1 MKTAEH
7 GKLLGNN
14 KTGFG
19 FNQVQD
25 FLALF
30 VSICEV
36 FKFSLIPGPVSGTP
50 RSVFNQR
57 PECPESAVGQM
68 LISLVFYA
76 SQKKCR
82 ASPWPQRPNDPSV
95 SPANPVPLR
104 TRDYWLRS
112 GNS

>member
-1 MKTAEH
+1 MRRAER

-36 FKFSLIPGPVSGTP
+36 FKFSLIPGPVAGTP
-50 RSVFNQR
+50 RSVFNQVPNLLWVKCSTLLALSEEAQCFALEPSTVLAPDGR
-57 PECPESAVGQM
+57 GWQTLSFRSSATVCD
-68 LISLVFYA
+68 I
-76 SQKKCR
+76 C
-82 ASPWPQRPNDPSV
+82 
-95 SPANPVPLR
+95 
-104 TRDYWLRS
+104 
-112 GNS
+112 

>member
-57 PECPESAVGQM
+57 PKSAVGQM
-68 LISLVFYA
+68 LHLSSLLSFSKEVPCFA
-76 SQKKCR
+76 LE
-82 ASPWPQRPNDPSV
+82 PSTVLALDGRGWQTLSFGSSATV
-95 SPANPVPLR
+95 S
-104 TRDYWLRS
+104 DIC
-112 GNS
+112 